1 MTVND
6 LEHIIRAVGA
16 IAQVDD
22 LIIVGS
28 QSILGQFPGISEL
41 TIGTPESLLDSQAVL
56 LQSMEADVLIPES
69 EEKTEIIEGTI
80 GELSTFH
87 TTFGYYAQGVSEATC
102 TLPEGWKTR
111 LVTICNENTRGVS
124 GHCLEIHD
132 LIISKLYAGREKDVT
147 FFHAA
152 AHMGLLTM
160 ATLLERL
167 NRTPMS
173 DNKRQFIENLIKR
186 GLT

>member
-1 MTVND
+1 MTVNE

-16 IAQVDD
+16 IAQMDE

-28 QSILGQFPGISEL
+28 QSILGQFSGISEP
-41 TIGTPESLLDSQAVL
+41 TIGTPESLLNSQAVL

-87 TTFGYYAQGVSEATC
+87 TTFGYYAQGVGEATC

-111 LVTICNENTRGVS
+111 LVTI
-124 GHCLEIHD
+124 
-132 LIISKLYAGREKDVT
+132 
-147 FFHAA
+147 
-152 AHMGLLTM
+152 
-160 ATLLERL
+160 
-167 NRTPMS
+167 
-173 DNKRQFIENLIKR
+173 
-186 GLT
+186 